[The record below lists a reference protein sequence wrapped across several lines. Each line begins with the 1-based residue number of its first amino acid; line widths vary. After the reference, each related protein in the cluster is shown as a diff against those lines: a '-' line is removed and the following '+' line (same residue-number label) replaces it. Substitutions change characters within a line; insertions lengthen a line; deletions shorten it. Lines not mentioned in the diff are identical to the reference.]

1 MRTLILAG
9 ALALA
14 ALTGCSGLSDRDQ
27 RILGGAAVGGAI
39 GGAVTG
45 DVGGA
50 LIGAGIGGLLG
61 AEVDR
66 NRNDRRYEDAR
77 RKYDECRRYYS
88 RRECDNRRY

>member
-1 MRTLILAG
+1 MRTLILASV
-9 ALALA
+9 LSLA

-27 RILGGAAVGGAI
+27 RILTGAAIGGAI
-39 GGAVTG
+39 GNV
-45 DVGGA
+45 VGGDTGST

-66 NRNDRRYEDAR
+66 NRSDRRYNEAA

-88 RRECDNRRY
+88 RRDCDARRY